1 MGLLPVLFG
10 ARRRNTDA
18 APVPEPLEDEL
29 RNDVF
34 RLIPPRAETVE
45 ASDPL
50 GTADAHPLPELTLAE
65 RLERLQA
72 KLPVA
77 VVEPEPPAAPAL
89 PETSKAPETPA
100 TPAPLAQPGRD
111 VRPVGAM
118 DLTRLSIDNDG
129 RLYWDGKPVEV
140 RRRLMMSRAQI
151 LGDEPARLVHR
162 HRRHRRCD
170 PRIDRGARMGVQAWM
185 GEPPLQR
192 AGARSAAAGPKRHS
206 GLTTPPASGH
216 RRR

>member
-18 APVPEPLEDEL
+18 APVPEPLEDES

-45 ASDPL
+45 AFHPL

-100 TPAPLAQPGRD
+100 TPAPPAQPGRD

-151 LGDEPARLVHR
+151 LGTSLLALFIVIGAIGAAIQGSTAAHEWACKLGWVSRHCNAPA
-162 HRRHRRCD
+162 
-170 PRIDRGARMGVQAWM
+170 PAAR
-185 GEPPLQR
+185 PPV
-192 AGARSAAAGPKRHS
+192 RSDI
-206 GLTTPPASGH
+206 PA
-216 RRR
+216 